1 MHRTRL
7 ASVWRF
13 RKLDVS
19 VISDEAKVTIERRQQ
34 LVYILGLQKGAIFM
48 TLNDPLPRFQGH
60 AIINV
65 EFIRNS
71 TR

>member
-34 LVYILGLQKGAIFM
+34 LVYILGL
-48 TLNDPLPRFQGH
+48 
-60 AIINV
+60 
-65 EFIRNS
+65 
-71 TR
+71 